1 MDTKTRRLYDRR
13 HKEAA
18 MAEYRIIDAD
28 GHVMELDDQLREY
41 IGAPYRDLEWHRSY
55 SFWPGLTMDGYLRS
69 LRKPGGWAGGGTGP
83 SAQDW
88 LGFLDKNGI
97 ELTVLYPTQG
107 LTHAAI
113 QDRDWAVTLARA
125 YNDWLYHRFMQVSP
139 RLNGVALLPVQDIP
153 EAVNEL
159 RRCVNEL
166 GMVGGVLPAVAA
178 GGRLFSGPEFHPLW
192 EEAQR
197 LDVPI
202 STHGGLSFPHLGLD
216 LAANFTVAH
225 TLEHPFAQMRQL
237 VSMIFEGIFEL
248 FPKLRFGCLECGIGW
263 VPWLMDRMDEELE
276 RKGQYSPRCKLKPS
290 EYFRN
295 GNIFFAAEVGE
306 TALPLTLQALRP
318 DVVIWASDYPHERDQ
333 RDFKDDIPTLIGRGD
348 IPDAVKRQI
357 FFDNPLRFYPRL
369 GIRLEAKAGV

>member
-1 MDTKTRRLYDRR
+1 
-13 HKEAA
+13 
-18 MAEYRIIDAD
+18 
-28 GHVMELDDQLREY
+28 MELDDQLREH
-41 IGAPYRDLEWHRSY
+41 IGPPYRDLEWHRSY
-55 SFWPGLTMDGYLRS
+55 SFWPGLTLDGYLRS
-69 LRKPGGWAGGGTGP
+69 LRKPGGWAGGGSGP

-88 LGFLDKNGI
+88 LAFLDKNRI

-125 YNDWLYHRFMQVSP
+125 YNDWLHHRFMRVSP
-139 RLNGVALLPVQDIP
+139 RLVGVALLPVQDIA
-153 EAVNEL
+153 EAVTEL
-159 RRCVNEL
+159 RRCVTEL
-166 GMVGGVLPAVAA
+166 GMVGAVLPAVAV

-202 STHGGLSFPHLGLD
+202 STHGGLSAPSLGLD

-237 VSMIFEGIFEL
+237 VSLIFEGVFEL
-248 FPKLRFGCLECGIGW
+248 FPRLRFGCLECGVGW

-290 EYFRN
+290 EYLRR
-295 GNIFFAAEVGE
+295 GNVFFAAEVGE
-306 TALPLTLQALRP
+306 TALPLAARHLRP
-318 DVVIWASDYPHERDQ
+318 DVLLWASDYPHERDQ
-333 RDFKDDIPTLIGRGD
+333 RDFTEDIPTLIRRD
-348 IPDAVKRQI
+348 DLSDDVKRGI

-369 GIRLEAKAGV
+369 ASRVASRPSLASVAS

>member
-1 MDTKTRRLYDRR
+1 
-13 HKEAA
+13 
-18 MAEYRIIDAD
+18 MADYRIIDAD
-28 GHVMELDDQLREY
+28 GHVMELDDQLREH
-41 IGAPYRDLEWHRSY
+41 IGPPYRDLEWHRSY
-55 SFWPGLTMDGYLRS
+55 SFWPGLTLDGYLRS

-88 LGFLDKNGI
+88 LAFLDKNRI

-125 YNDWLYHRFMQVSP
+125 YNDWLHHRFMRVSP
-139 RLNGVALLPVQDIP
+139 RLVGVALLPVQDVA
-153 EAVNEL
+153 EAVSEL

-166 GMVGGVLPAVAA
+166 GMVGAVLPAVAI

-202 STHGGLSFPHLGLD
+202 STHGGLSAPNLGLD

-237 VSMIFEGIFEL
+237 VSLIFEGVFEL
-248 FPKLRFGCLECGIGW
+248 FPRLRFGCLECGVGW

-290 EYFRN
+290 EYLRR

-306 TALPLTLQALRP
+306 TALPLAARFLRP
-318 DVVIWASDYPHERDQ
+318 DVLLWASDYPHERDQ
-333 RDFKDDIPTLIGRGD
+333 RDFTEDIPTLIRRD
-348 IPDAVKRQI
+348 DVSDEVKRLI

-369 GIRLEAKAGV
+369 ASRVESRPSLAAAAS

>member
-1 MDTKTRRLYDRR
+1 MP
-13 HKEAA
+13 
-18 MAEYRIIDAD
+18 EYRIIDAD
-28 GHVMELDDQLREY
+28 GHVMELDDQLREHL
-41 IGAPYRDLEWHRSY
+41 GPPYRDLEWHRSF

-69 LRKPGGWAGGGTGP
+69 LRKPGGWAGGGSGP
-83 SAQDW
+83 SARDW
-88 LGFLDKNGI
+88 LDFLDKNLI

-125 YNDWLYHRFMQVSP
+125 YNDWLSHRFMRVSP
-139 RLNGVALLPVQDIP
+139 RLVGVALLPVQDVQ
-153 EAVNEL
+153 EAVTEL

-166 GMVGGVLPAVAA
+166 GMVGAVLPSVTI
-178 GGRLFSGPEFHPLW
+178 GGKLFGGPEFHPLW

-202 STHGGLSFPHLGLD
+202 SIHGGLSSPNLGLD

-237 VSMIFEGIFEL
+237 VAMIFEGVFEL
-248 FPKLRFGCLECGIGW
+248 FPRLRFGCLECGVGW

-276 RKGQYSPRCKLKPS
+276 RKGQYSPRCRLKPS
-290 EYFRN
+290 AYLRK

-306 TALPLTLQALRP
+306 TALPLAVQSVRP
-318 DVVIWASDYPHERDQ
+318 DVIVWASDYPHERDQ
-333 RDFKDDIPTLIGRGD
+333 RDFTGDIPTLIRRGD
-348 IPDAVKRQI
+348 LSDEVKRGI

-369 GIRLEAKAGV
+369 RARLDPQPSLAAVVSDRNAAAGRRV

>member
-1 MDTKTRRLYDRR
+1 
-13 HKEAA
+13 
-18 MAEYRIIDAD
+18 MADYRIIDAD
-28 GHVMELDDQLREY
+28 GHVMELDDQLREH
-41 IGAPYRDLEWHRSY
+41 IGPPYRDLEWHRSY

-83 SAQDW
+83 SARDW
-88 LGFLDKNGI
+88 LAFLDKNGI

-125 YNDWLYHRFMQVSP
+125 YNDWLYHRFMEASP
-139 RLNGVALLPVQDIP
+139 RLVGVALLPVQDID
-153 EAVNEL
+153 EAVREL

-166 GMVGGVLPAVAA
+166 GMVGGVLPAVAVA
-178 GGRLFSGPEFHPLW
+178 GKLFAGEEFYPLW

-202 STHGGLSFPHLGLD
+202 ATHGGLSFPNLGLD

-237 VSMIFEGIFEL
+237 VAMVFEGVFEL
-248 FPKLRFGCLECGIGW
+248 FPALRFGYLECGVGW
-263 VPWLMDRMDEELE
+263 VPWLMDRMDEEQE
-276 RKGQYSPRCKLKPS
+276 RKGQYSPRCRKKPS
-290 EYFRN
+290 EYFRQ

-306 TALPLTLQALRP
+306 MALPLALQALGP
-318 DVVIWASDYPHERDQ
+318 TSIIWASDYPHERDQ

-348 IPDAVKRQI
+348 LADEVKRRI
-357 FFDNPLRFYPRL
+357 FFDNPVRFYPRL
-369 GIRLEAKAGV
+369 RIRLEAKAGV

>member
-1 MDTKTRRLYDRR
+1 MPD
-13 HKEAA
+13 
-18 MAEYRIIDAD
+18 YRIIDAD
-28 GHVMELDDQLREY
+28 GHVMELDDQLREH
-41 IGAPYRDLEWHRSY
+41 IGPPYRDLEWHRSY
-55 SFWPGLTMDGYLRS
+55 SFWPGLTLDGYLRS
-69 LRKPGGWAGGGTGP
+69 LRKPGGWAGGGSGP

-88 LGFLDKNGI
+88 LEFLDKNRI

-125 YNDWLYHRFMQVSP
+125 YNDWLSHRFMRVSP
-139 RLNGVALLPVQDIP
+139 RLVGVALLPVQDVP
-153 EAVNEL
+153 EAVSEL

-166 GMVGGVLPAVAA
+166 GMVGAVLPAVAI

-202 STHGGLSFPHLGLD
+202 STHGGLSAPSLGLD

-237 VSMIFEGIFEL
+237 VSLIFEGVFEL
-248 FPKLRFGCLECGIGW
+248 FPRLRFGCLECGVGW

-276 RKGQYSPRCKLKPS
+276 RKGQYSPRCKLRPS
-290 EYFRN
+290 EYLRR

-306 TALPLTLQALRP
+306 TALPLAARHIRP
-318 DVVIWASDYPHERDQ
+318 DVLLWASDYPHERDQ
-333 RDFKDDIPTLIGRGD
+333 RDFTEDIPTLIRRD
-348 IPDAVKRQI
+348 DLSDDVKRGI

-369 GIRLEAKAGV
+369 ASRVASRPSLASVAS

>member
-1 MDTKTRRLYDRR
+1 
-13 HKEAA
+13 

-276 RKGQYSPRCKLKPS
+276 RKGQYSPRCRLKPS

>member
-1 MDTKTRRLYDRR
+1 MSG
-13 HKEAA
+13 
-18 MAEYRIIDAD
+18 YRIIDAD
-28 GHVMELDDQLREY
+28 GHVMELDDQLREH
-41 IGAPYRDLEWHRSY
+41 IGPPYADLEWHRSY

-69 LRKPGGWAGGGTGP
+69 LRKPGGWAGGGSGP
-83 SAQDW
+83 NAQDW
-88 LGFLDKNGI
+88 LVFLDKNGI

-113 QDRDWAVTLARA
+113 QDRDWAVALARA
-125 YNDWLYHRFMQVSP
+125 YNDWLYHRFMQTSP
-139 RLNGVALLPVQDIP
+139 RLVGVALLPVQDVE
-153 EAVNEL
+153 EAVREL

-166 GMVGGVLPAVAA
+166 GMVGAVLPAVTI
-178 GGRLFSGPEFHPLW
+178 GGKLFSGPEFYPLW

-202 STHGGLSFPHLGLD
+202 STHGGLSSPSLGLD

-237 VSMIFEGIFEL
+237 VSMIFEGVFEL

-263 VPWLMDRMDEELE
+263 LPWLMDRMDEEQE

-290 EYFRN
+290 DYLRQ

-306 TALPLTLQALRP
+306 TALPLAVQVLRP
-318 DVVIWASDYPHERDQ
+318 DVIIWASDYPHERDQ
-333 RDFKDDIPTLIGRGD
+333 RDFTEDIPTLIQRKD
-348 IPDAVKRQI
+348 ISDELKRQI

-369 GIRLEAKAGV
+369 RARVEKRPPLSAAAAS